1 MTEQE
6 LKQFQED
13 VAAILK
19 RDYFPESEGYSI
31 HTQLVRK
38 NNNVKKYGITIGVPD
53 SRVAPNFYV
62 DDYAVTHTPEAA
74 AEAIFRNYQA
84 HKKDAQDI
92 NENKINQLFD
102 YEQAKDLITYRVVNR
117 QRNSDIESS
126 CPTIPIAPDLMMVFY
141 LQLDREAS
149 CLIKNDFCTMWGLTE
164 NIEKTLF
171 TQADINT
178 ERLKP
183 ACLKTMAAIMKEMV
197 PESMWDE
204 MELADNLTPPMYVLT
219 TEDRVYGATT
229 ILYRNGQLLQECLER
244 IQNDYN
250 NPSITDFYIIP
261 SSTHEVLL
269 VPATDDITKESLQ
282 AMCQEVNSTQVDITD
297 QLSDNIFQYN
307 QDDGFQQITFYQQ
320 EITR

>member
-1 MTEQE
+1 
-6 LKQFQED
+6 
-13 VAAILK
+13 
-19 RDYFPESEGYSI
+19 
-31 HTQLVRK
+31 
-38 NNNVKKYGITIGVPD
+38 
-53 SRVAPNFYV
+53 
-62 DDYAVTHTPEAA
+62 
-74 AEAIFRNYQA
+74 
-84 HKKDAQDI
+84 
-92 NENKINQLFD
+92 
-102 YEQAKDLITYRVVNR
+102 
-117 QRNSDIESS
+117 
-126 CPTIPIAPDLMMVFY
+126 
-141 LQLDREAS
+141 
-149 CLIKNDFCTMWGLTE
+149 
-164 NIEKTLF
+164 
-171 TQADINT
+171 
-178 ERLKP
+178 
-183 ACLKTMAAIMKEMV
+183 MAAIMKEMV

>member
-1 MTEQE
+1 M
-6 LKQFQED
+6 
-13 VAAILK
+13 
-19 RDYFPESEGYSI
+19 
-31 HTQLVRK
+31 
-38 NNNVKKYGITIGVPD
+38 
-53 SRVAPNFYV
+53 
-62 DDYAVTHTPEAA
+62 
-74 AEAIFRNYQA
+74 
-84 HKKDAQDI
+84 
-92 NENKINQLFD
+92 
-102 YEQAKDLITYRVVNR
+102 
-117 QRNSDIESS
+117 
-126 CPTIPIAPDLMMVFY
+126 
-141 LQLDREAS
+141 
-149 CLIKNDFCTMWGLTE
+149 
-164 NIEKTLF
+164 F

-178 ERLKP
+178 EKLKP
-183 ACLKTMAAIMKEMV
+183 ASLKTMSAVLKEMV

-219 TEDRVYGATT
+219 TEDKVYGATT
-229 ILYRNGQLLQECLER
+229 ILYRNGQLLKECLER

-269 VPATDDITKESLQ
+269 VPATDDITKERLQ